1 MQQRLPEVLMST
13 PDPRPSRALHRG
25 LTARLMIAMVL
36 VAMAVV
42 LLDTALT
49 RWAFQARFLSYVN
62 EQERAAVANLAERLA
77 ELHAQT
83 GDWSAL
89 ENHRDL
95 ARLLAQSLREDL
107 QDALRDRERHAVTTG
122 PVRREFP
129 LDADRGQ
136 RFRATR
142 MLLPRIHL
150 LDADGSVIVGAR
162 EGLPTGGR
170 VHHTSVIVDGDV
182 VGRIAI
188 VPLHALAQESDRRF
202 AAEYTRT
209 MWWIAA
215 LAIALACLAGLAL
228 ARYLLAPVRAI
239 ATGARELAHGRYDTR
254 LDDSRGDELGA
265 LARDFNVLAAGL
277 ESSRESRR
285 RWLADVA
292 HELRTP
298 LAVLRAEIEAL
309 RDGIRPLDDAAMH
322 ALADE
327 AERLGRLVDDLHELS
342 LADAGALSYHFAE
355 VDPGELLQR
364 AADRYRGRME
374 QAGLN
379 LELRLPASAPRV
391 LGDQDRLGQLLAN
404 LLENTLR
411 YTDPPGPVVLS
422 VAQEGSWILI
432 QVDDGPP
439 GVPEAEIP
447 ALFERFGR
455 REAAR
460 DRASGGTGLGL
471 AIARNIAEAHA
482 GTLSATPSTIG
493 GLCLSLRLPVARA
506 ETAK

>member
-1 MQQRLPEVLMST
+1 MGTQ
-13 PDPRPSRALHRG
+13 DPHPSRRFHRG

-36 VAMAVV
+36 VAVTVV

-62 EQERAAVANLAERLA
+62 EQERSAVANLAERLA
-77 ELHAQT
+77 DLHAET
-83 GDWSAL
+83 GDWRAL
-89 ENHRDL
+89 ENRRDL
-95 ARLLAQSLREDL
+95 ARLLNQSLREDL
-107 QDALRDRERHAVTTG
+107 HDQLRERELHTITTDHG
-122 PVRREFP
+122 HSEIQPDP
-129 LDADRGQ
+129 DRSR

-142 MLLPRIHL
+142 MLMPRMHL
-150 LDADGSVIVGAR
+150 LDPDDGVVVGAR
-162 EGLPTGGR
+162 ESLPTGSR
-170 VHHTSVIVDGDV
+170 VHRTDVVVNGEV

-188 VPLHALAQESDRRF
+188 APLHALAQESDRRF
-202 AAEYTRT
+202 AAEHTRT

-228 ARYLLAPVRAI
+228 ARYMLAPVRAI
-239 ATGARELAHGRYDTR
+239 ATGARELAQGHYDAR

-285 RWLADVA
+285 RWLADIA

-309 RDGIRPLDDAAMH
+309 RDGIRPLDYAAMH

-342 LADAGALSYHFAE
+342 LADAGALSYHFADIE
-355 VDPGELLQR
+355 PVKLVQS
-364 AADRYRGRME
+364 AADRYRGRLE
-374 QAGLN
+374 QAGLQ
-379 LELRLPASAPRV
+379 LELHLPAAVPAV
-391 LGDQDRLGQLLAN
+391 LGDADRLGQLLAN
-404 LLENTLR
+404 LLENSLR

-422 VAQEGSWILI
+422 VAQEGAWILI

-447 ALFERFGR
+447 AMFERFGR

-471 AIARNIAEAHA
+471 AIARNIAEAHGGA
-482 GTLSATPSTIG
+482 LSATPSTFR
-493 GLCLSLRLPVARA
+493 GLRLSLRLPVARSEA
-506 ETAK
+506 AK